1 MAWYSIKSYHRD
13 LGNVGAGR
21 LIDEAV
27 FEAPDDMQAISEATR
42 PTRQFMSGTHF
53 ATLHNPLGK
62 QICPIEVPLA

>member
-27 FEAPDDMQAISEATR
+27 FEALDEQQAISEAMR
-42 PTRQFMSGTHF
+42 PSRRFMDGTHF
-53 ATLHNPLGK
+53 ATLFSPLGK
-62 QICPIEVPLA
+62 PICPIEVPGA